1 MSNGLTDRMRDIL
14 ERYFPEREVYVRS
27 HGSVRYLTLSTRAQI
42 LAAVAVAAV
51 VIWALT
57 FTVRSAVS
65 SSQIAYQDQALTEVR
80 EAYQARVT
88 RLQDRYQRL
97 QAELDDS
104 ERRFDEVMRQISSK
118 HGQLENKAGVELALQ
133 GRLEASRRRL
143 REVTAQRDE
152 TLTRLEELRLKS
164 LEMERRLS
172 EVQRDANQR
181 RASLDD
187 FVATLDETVGER
199 DEARTKVRLLSK
211 DVSDMTRQIEE
222 IRRHQAQVMA
232 QLGEATEASIGE
244 LERILKRAG
253 VDVNGLVKEIERT
266 YAGEGGPFIP
276 ILYRVPQA
284 ARGFPMNESAVARSL
299 DQLQRI
305 NSLKIAL
312 ERLPLSKPLRDP
324 YRFTSGFG
332 PRRHPVTKR
341 WAAHH
346 GVDLAAPRGTKI
358 YSPVD
363 GVVTYAARQ
372 RGYGKV
378 VKVRHALGYET
389 VYAHMHKFH
398 VRKGDT
404 VERGTVIGEV
414 GSTGRST
421 GNHLHYEI
429 RRYRKPLNP
438 VRYFKAGEN
447 VF

>member
-1 MSNGLTDRMRDIL
+1 MDRVRDLL
-14 ERYFPEREVYVRS
+14 ERHLPEREVYVRS
-27 HGSVRYLTLSTRAQI
+27 QGSVRYLTLSSQMQLIGGA
-42 LAAVAVAAV
+42 AAV
-51 VIWALT
+51 VLVAWALYAAIG
-57 FTVRSAVS
+57 SAVTGS
-65 SSQIAYQDQALTEVR
+65 SAAYHDQALTEMR
-80 EAYQARVT
+80 EAYDSRVL

-104 ERRFDEVMRQISSK
+104 ERRFDEVMNQISSK

-152 TLTRLEELRLKS
+152 TLTKLEEFRLRA
-164 LEMERRLS
+164 LEMERKLAAA
-172 EVQRDANQR
+172 QREADRR

-199 DEARTKVRLLSK
+199 DQARTKVRTLSR
-211 DVSDMTRQIEE
+211 DVSTMTRQIED
-222 IRRHQAQVMA
+222 IRKHQSQVMA

-244 LERILKRAG
+244 LEKILKRAG
-253 VDVNGLVKEIERT
+253 VNVDKLVKEIERT
-266 YAGEGGPFIP
+266 YSGEGGPFIP
-276 ILYRVPQA
+276 IVYRTPPA
-284 ARGFPMNESAVARSL
+284 ARGFPTNQKAVAKAL
-299 DQLQRI
+299 DKLQRI
-305 NSLKIAL
+305 NSMKIAL
-312 ERLPLSKPLRDP
+312 ERLPLARPLRDP

-332 PRRHPVTKR
+332 PRRHPVTQR
-341 WAAHH
+341 WTAHH
-346 GVDLAAPRGTKI
+346 GVDLAAPRGTPI
-358 YSPVD
+358 YSPVG
-363 GVVTYAARQ
+363 GVVTYAAQQ

-389 VYAHMHKFH
+389 VYAHMSKIR
-398 VRKGDT
+398 VKKGET
-404 VERGTVIGEV
+404 VKRGAIVGDV

-438 VRYFKAGEN
+438 VRYFKAGDH

>member
-1 MSNGLTDRMRDIL
+1 MSNGLVDWMRDLL

-27 HGSVRYLTLSTRAQI
+27 HGSVRYLTLSTRTQI
-42 LAAVAVAAV
+42 IGAAAIVGIVA
-51 VIWALT
+51 WAT
-57 FTVRSAVS
+57 IFTVRSAVTS
-65 SSQIAYQDQALTEVR
+65 SHIASQDQALTEVR
-80 EAYQARVT
+80 DAYESRVA

-104 ERRFDEVMRQISSK
+104 ERRFDEVMNQISSK

-152 TLTRLEELRLKS
+152 TLTKLEELRLRT
-164 LEMERRLS
+164 LEMERKLV
-172 EVQRDANQR
+172 EAQRAAEQR

-187 FVATLDETVGER
+187 FVATLDDTVGER
-199 DEARTKVRLLSK
+199 DEARTKVRSLSK
-211 DVSDMTRQIEE
+211 EVVAMTRQIEE
-222 IRRHQAQVMA
+222 IRRHQSQVMA

-244 LERILKRAG
+244 LERILGRAG
-253 VDVNGLVKEIERT
+253 VDVDGLIKEIERT
-266 YAGEGGPFIP
+266 YTGEGGPFIP
-276 ILYRVPQA
+276 ILYRVPES
-284 ARGFPMNESAVARSL
+284 ARGFPTNEQAVAEAL
-299 DQLQRI
+299 DKLQRI
-305 NSLKIAL
+305 NSLKIAV
-312 ERLPLSKPLRDP
+312 ERLPLSRPLRAS
-324 YRFTSGFG
+324 YRFTSGYG
-332 PRRHPVTKR
+332 PRRHPVTGR
-341 WAAHH
+341 WTAHH
-346 GVDLAAPRGTKI
+346 GVDMAAPKGTEI

-363 GVVTYAARQ
+363 GVVTYAAEQ

-389 VYAHMHKFH
+389 VYAHMSKIR
-398 VRKGDT
+398 VSKGET
-404 VERGTVIGEV
+404 VKRGTIVGEV

>member
-1 MSNGLTDRMRDIL
+1 MSNGLMERGRDLL
-14 ERYFPEREVYVRS
+14 ERFFPEREVYVRS
-27 HGSVRYLTLSTRAQI
+27 HGSVRYLTLSSQTQALGAAAI
-42 LAAVAVAAV
+42 LAVVA
-51 VIWALT
+51 WAIV
-57 FTVRSAVS
+57 FTVNSAVS
-65 SSQIAYQDQALTEVR
+65 SSHIAYQDQALNEVR
-80 EAYQARVT
+80 GAYESRVA

-104 ERRFDEVMRQISSK
+104 ERRFDEVMNQISSK

-143 REVTAQRDE
+143 REVTSQRDE
-152 TLTRLEELRLKS
+152 TLTKLEEMRLRT
-164 LEMERRLS
+164 LEMERKLA
-172 EVQRDANQR
+172 EAQRAAEQR

-199 DEARTKVRLLSK
+199 DEARTKVRTLSR
-211 DVSDMTRQIEE
+211 DVSTMTNQIEE
-222 IRRHQAQVMA
+222 IRRHQSQVMA

-253 VDVNGLVKEIERT
+253 VDVDNLVKEIERT
-266 YAGEGGPFIP
+266 YSGEGGPFIP
-276 ILYRVPQA
+276 ILYRVPEA
-284 ARGFPMNESAVARSL
+284 ARGFPTNEQAVSEAL
-299 DQLQRI
+299 EKLQRI

-312 ERLPLSKPLRDP
+312 ERLPLAKPLRSS
-324 YRFTSGFG
+324 YRRTSGFG

-341 WAAHH
+341 WTAHH
-346 GVDLAAPRGTKI
+346 GVDMAAPRGTPI
-358 YSPVD
+358 YAPVD
-363 GVVTYAARQ
+363 GVVIYAAQQ

-389 VYAHMHKFH
+389 VYAHMSKIR
-398 VRKGDT
+398 VKKGET
-404 VERGTVIGEV
+404 VSRGTIVGEV

-421 GNHLHYEI
+421 GNHLHYEV

-438 VRYFKAGEN
+438 VSYFKAGEN